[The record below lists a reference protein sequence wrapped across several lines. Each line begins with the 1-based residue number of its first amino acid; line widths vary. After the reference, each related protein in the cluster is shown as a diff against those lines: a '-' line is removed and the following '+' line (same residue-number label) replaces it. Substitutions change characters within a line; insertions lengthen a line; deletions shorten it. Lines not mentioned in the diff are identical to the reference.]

1 MHIRTIISQAQ
12 MTMPL
17 NQIFLDHL
25 KEYGADPV
33 ALSLKDLEKMLIEE
47 VENSLI
53 PAAPIEGSWTREK
66 CFKIV
71 SEIIRDFV
79 HFQVLLGNLPTRISP
94 LDSATLIS
102 HSQM

>member
-1 MHIRTIISQAQ
+1 MHIRTIISEAQ

-17 NQIFLDHL
+17 NEIFLDHL

-53 PAAPIEGSWTREK
+53 PAAPIEEKMTRED
-66 CFKIV
+66 CFRLV
-71 SEIIRDFV
+71 SQIIAEFV
-79 HFQVLLGNLPTRISP
+79 HFQVLVGNLPTRISP
-94 LDSATLIS
+94 LDLAISAS